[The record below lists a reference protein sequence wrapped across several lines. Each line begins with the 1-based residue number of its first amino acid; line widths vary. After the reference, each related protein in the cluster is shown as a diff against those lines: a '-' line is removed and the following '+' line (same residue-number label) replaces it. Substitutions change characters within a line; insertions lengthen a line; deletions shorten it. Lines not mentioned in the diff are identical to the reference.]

1 MPLERQPSSVVPVQ
15 FRDCDPYGH
24 LHNSAYLDYAIEA
37 RTEQIASF
45 YGIDY
50 TRWNATT
57 GLAMVVTAN
66 DARYLRPVR
75 VGARLRIVTQV
86 IRCDRK
92 RVTIEAR
99 LSDASS
105 DALAALVW
113 TTLRFIT
120 IRDGAGAACD
130 DALFAQFEE
139 MFLPLA
145 EADIDAR
152 VGALRDEAALATPA

>member
-1 MPLERQPSSVVPVQ
+1 VQRERQPSSIVPVQ

-37 RTEQIASF
+37 RTEHIATH
-45 YGIDY
+45 YGVDY

-66 DARYLRPVR
+66 DARYVRPVR
-75 VGARLRIVTQV
+75 VGARLRIVTQI

-99 LSDASS
+99 LSDAASGT
-105 DALAALVW
+105 LAAVVW
-113 TTLRFIT
+113 TTLRFVT
-120 IRDGAGAACD
+120 IRDGAGAECD
-130 DALFAQFEE
+130 DALFTLFGELL
-139 MFLPLA
+139 LPVDA
-145 EADIDAR
+145 ANIDAR
-152 VGALRDEAALATPA
+152 VRALRDEVALATTA